1 MPKCCAVHGCNTNQT
16 NKGDIALHR
25 FPKNEEVK
33 QQWIQ
38 LCKRADRINTEYAVV
53 CSLHFEESA
62 YDRNLMYELLH

>member
-38 LCKRADRINTEYAVV
+38 LCKRADKINTKYAAV
-53 CSLHFEESA
+53 CSFA
-62 YDRNLMYELLH
+62 F